1 MPQSHSISKLTIMNV
16 LAELREN
23 NSTFAS
29 VAKHNYISSTQAK
42 AIFDDYVNIPRQTL
56 PRVLCMD
63 EIYSKTSR
71 NNKYCC
77 LLLDFETQNLI
88 NVVIN
93 RKKYTLLN
101 YFEQIP
107 ESERNRVEYVS
118 IDLYDTYRSVIRF
131 RLPKAKICAD
141 PFHVIKNYNDT
152 LDKIRK
158 RAMQSYPKD
167 SIEYYLLKNFNWTL
181 FKDEVHENEAKWN
194 KKLKRY
200 INYPQILD
208 LILEI
213 SDELKTAYDLKSDYV
228 FFNKQSDLN
237 NAENDLWKHIE
248 EMKKSNIPE
257 ILKLKNTLIKWSQE
271 IVNSFTFV
279 DGRRITNG
287 IMESRNG
294 VTNEIKKNANGYKN
308 FPRFRNRCLYCM
320 NKDTKPNYAGS
331 HKSIRMKG
339 SSRGHYTKNK

>member
-1 MPQSHSISKLTIMNV
+1 
-16 LAELREN
+16 
-23 NSTFAS
+23 
-29 VAKHNYISSTQAK
+29 
-42 AIFDDYVNIPRQTL
+42 
-56 PRVLCMD
+56 
-63 EIYSKTSR
+63 
-71 NNKYCC
+71 
-77 LLLDFETQNLI
+77 
-88 NVVIN
+88 
-93 RKKYTLLN
+93 
-101 YFEQIP
+101 
-107 ESERNRVEYVS
+107 
-118 IDLYDTYRSVIRF
+118 
-131 RLPKAKICAD
+131 
-141 PFHVIKNYNDT
+141 
-152 LDKIRK
+152 
-158 RAMQSYPKD
+158 MQSYPND

-194 KKLKRY
+194 KKKRY
-200 INYPQILD
+200 VNYPQILD

-271 IVNSFTFV
+271 IVNSFTFIN
-279 DGRRITNG
+279 GRRITNG

-308 FPRFRNRCLYCM
+308 FPRFRNRCLYCR